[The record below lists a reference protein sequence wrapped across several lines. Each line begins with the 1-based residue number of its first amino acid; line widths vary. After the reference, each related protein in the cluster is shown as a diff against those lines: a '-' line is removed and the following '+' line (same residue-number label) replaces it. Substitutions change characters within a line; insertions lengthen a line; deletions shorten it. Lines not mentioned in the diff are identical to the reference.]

1 MSFSFFLSKPI
12 FYVIFLVKSKCNFFS
27 FIKCEKANF
36 QAKSNFTFL
45 KHYFIGNISAKN
57 QYHSTNVNRKVIIK
71 NGIT

>member
-27 FIKCEKANF
+27 FIKCEK
-36 QAKSNFTFL
+36 AKSNFTFL